1 MTGRVFAFLYSLVYV
16 KDLFSGVKV
25 QWISRVIA
33 LREWDFKSPLVYRAV
48 PGLENRI
55 LQRSY
60 DRNGVEQPVGISHTQ
75 ANAAFRGLSAEQVV
89 FIGRQI
95 FSAKLWLWDR
105 MKQDFTC
112 DVRTVISKRRSI
124 KCMGIQ
130 FILDRECT
138 ERSPLFRP
146 VEHIMART
154 GVLPL

>member
-25 QWISRVIA
+25 QWISRVIV
-33 LREWDFKSPLVYRAV
+33 LREWDFNAFWFTERSRVWRIVYYNGRT
-48 PGLENRI
+48 
-55 LQRSY
+55 

-75 ANAAFRGLSAEQVV
+75 ANATFRSLSAEQVV

-138 ERSPLFRP
+138 ERSS
-146 VEHIMART
+146 VVQT
-154 GVLPL
+154 G